1 MIHAKVRVWLSRQHG
16 YLLMGEMIGCYEMY
30 LQRSRFH
37 STCNTHVF
45 TQPATL
51 TFHSTCNTRT
61 FSLNLQHAHVFTQPA
76 TRTFSLNL
84 QRARLHS
91 TCNAHIFTQPA
102 TRTFSLNL
110 RAPAFHILNSFHYFS
125 LDAHCV
131 HQHAST
137 HRTGPLSMLSIL
149 KLLFYYFSLDA
160 HCVHQHA
167 STHRT
172 GPLSTLFT
180 PYH

>member
-1 MIHAKVRVWLSRQHG
+1 VAKGISGFSVIHAKVRVWLSRQHG

-51 TFHSTCNTRT
+51 TF
-61 FSLNLQHAHVFTQPA
+61 SLNLQRSRFTQPA
-76 TRTFSLNL
+76 TR
-84 QRARLHS
+84 ARFHS
-91 TCNAHIFTQPA
+91 TCNTS
-102 TRTFSLNL
+102 TFSLNL